1 MSFASAA
8 SEPPLAFTTLLF
20 KIPRAGD
27 VTIANTCGV
36 AFSVVRTAVDA
47 SGAET
52 VIPFISEEGL
62 PLTFFK
68 RLSEKTTSAEVT
80 FVPSANFAFG
90 SIVKV
95 NSVAAALT
103 FHFDAIPGTGVEA
116 SPPLYVTSVS

>member
-1 MSFASAA
+1 MFASAA
-8 SEPPLAFTTLLF
+8 SVAPFAFATLLF

-36 AFSVVRTAVDA
+36 AFSVVRTTVDA
-47 SGAET
+47 FGAAT
-52 VIPFISEEGL
+52 VIPAISEEGL
-62 PLTFFK
+62 PFTFFK

-95 NSVAAALT
+95 NSVAPALT
-103 FHFDAIPGTGVEA
+103 FHFDAIAGTGVEA
-116 SPPLYVTSVS
+116 SPPLYVRSVS